1 VTRPPETG
9 ETSEVA
15 SDDKVFTVAAAGC
28 MFHVREID
36 TPTLDP
42 ELTQSCPRV
51 DVELTTPGNPLRPK
65 AFSDLADRP

>member
-9 ETSEVA
+9 EA
-15 SDDKVFTVAAAGC
+15 DSDDKVFTVAAAGC
-28 MFHVREID
+28 MFHVHEIG

-51 DVELTTPGNPLRPK
+51 DAELTALGNPLHHK